1 MLDGITLY
9 NIPLD
14 AVTNSDVLEF
24 KPRGDRREDS
34 RYNGLILSR
43 NEDACRLRGSIH
55 KYSNGGR
62 HNYDD
67 FPLSRFI
74 HTLDD
79 LCRTINIEPQAV
91 NLSGFEMGVNIDV
104 ENVDKVLNSVLLL
117 NNTEPTRKKGY
128 IKFEFADYAIKIYSK
143 ELEGYKPKLRFELAV
158 KSKRKKSS
166 IISNFIKK
174 YKLSSLDYI
183 SCNRLSDLT
192 NSNIWLIFA
201 DELMD
206 IYNNILIADIDS
218 IDTSKLRKKESEII
232 TKGTKPNYWNAENW
246 NSRATRNR
254 HLKKFEETISKHSS
268 KLKEEIRAKISTK
281 IGKLIDVE
289 TKATYEPN
297 FSVLIN
303 GNEKIDFL
311 IPTYSKR
318 DTGNNKN
325 ETNVA
330 FGEKVE
336 EYNNVTNKEV
346 GKVKED
352 SKNETILPFGGKTEG
367 HNNIENIAFE
377 EAQENSKNETNVAV
391 DKNDK
396 RFISVNLEER
406 TYPIRGE
413 SLNKQNA
420 PTKIRGKPPD
430 KLNISKQQV
439 INI

>member
-24 KPRGDRREDS
+24 KTRGDNREDA
-34 RYNGLILSR
+34 RYNGLILSK
-43 NEDACRLRGSIH
+43 NENTCRLRGSIH
-55 KYSNGGR
+55 KYSNGGS

-79 LCRTINIEPQAV
+79 LCRSINIEPQAV

-104 ENVDKVLNSVLLL
+104 ENVDKVLNSVLLF
-117 NNTEPTRKKGY
+117 NNTEPIRKKGY
-128 IKFEFADYAIKIYSK
+128 VKFEFSEYAIKLYSK
-143 ELEGYKPKLRFELAV
+143 ELEGYTPKLRFELSV
-158 KSKRKKSS
+158 NKSRKIKA
-166 IISNFIKK
+166 IISSFIKK
-174 YKLSSLDYI
+174 YKLNSLEYI

-192 NSNIWLIFA
+192 NSNVWLIFA
-201 DELMD
+201 DELMNV
-206 IYNNILIADIDS
+206 YNNILIADIDS
-218 IDTSKLRKKESEII
+218 IDTSDLSKRESEII

-318 DTGNNKN
+318 DTENNKN

-336 EYNNVTNKEV
+336 EYNNVTNEEV
-346 GKVKED
+346 GKIKED
-352 SKNETILPFGGKTEG
+352 SKNETISPFGGKTER
-367 HNNIENIAFE
+367 HNNIVNIAFE
-377 EAQENSKNETNVAV
+377 EAQENTKNETISPV
-391 DKNDK
+391 DKEGK
-396 RFISVNLEER
+396 RFTFTNLEER
-406 TYPIRGE
+406 VYPTKWE
-413 SLNKQNA
+413 SLNTQNTNTPA
-420 PTKIRGKPPD
+420 RIRGKPPD
-430 KLNISKQQV
+430 RFL
-439 INI
+439 